1 MLIATAAMLPASS
14 GSGACPEQTAARFAS
29 AALAL
34 PGPET
39 ARLPQAELERRLRED
54 EEAQGWGSP
63 ARLPRC
69 PGQGEESGE
78 RCARGAFRE
87 LPALSVQVRCPCL
100 WGRKGR
106 RGKGRG
112 GTDGEAAD

>member
-1 MLIATAAMLPASS
+1 MLPASS
-14 GSGACPEQTAARFAS
+14 GSGAFPEQTAARFAS

-69 PGQGEESGE
+69 PAAGRGE
-78 RCARGAFRE
+78 RRALCPRCFQGAAGPVR
-87 LPALSVQVRCPCL
+87 AGAVSVPL
-100 WGRKGR
+100 
-106 RGKGRG
+106 GKEGKEG
-112 GTDGEAAD
+112 